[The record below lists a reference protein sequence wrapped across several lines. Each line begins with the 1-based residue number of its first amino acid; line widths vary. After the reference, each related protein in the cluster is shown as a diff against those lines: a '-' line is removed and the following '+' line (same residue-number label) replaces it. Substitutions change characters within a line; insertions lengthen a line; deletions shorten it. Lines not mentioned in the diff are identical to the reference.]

1 MNTYNIQTDNNLRP
15 IQAQA
20 RLLASQTRQ
29 AQRNRGLSMLQR
41 AASEI
46 VTEH

>member
-15 IQAQA
+15 VQGKA

-29 AQRNRGLSMLQR
+29 AQRNRELSMLKR
-41 AASEI
+41 AGEEI
-46 VTEH
+46 VNEL